1 MTANVT
7 LKGSGRAQRTVC
19 VLGQSQ
25 MRKNMGE
32 CAGN

>member
-1 MTANVT
+1 MTANGT
-7 LKGSGRAQRTVC
+7 LKGNGRAQRIVH

-25 MRKNMGE
+25 MGKMGE